1 MEFGLTLLPTKG
13 VIIDYINLVEKPL
26 PEIIKKLREE
36 KATVRLQGLLILAGR
51 SCEIYVDLKE
61 GEPVLA
67 ILIEKEVTLKGD
79 LAWQEINVT
88 MRNSAG
94 FLEIYKLT
102 PKEVEEDLKLVE
114 DAKIQR
120 ETPIEV
126 VLPEVHPKIEEYS
139 KKLASTIM
147 YKTAIIVN
155 SVHLNAR
162 AERAATTA
170 SLSAVIANEIT
181 ASEDTSRYISATL
194 YGSEKWKTIE
204 VLAKNKV
211 VLAAVAEKVD
221 GTIHGTT
228 ALKIML
234 SPELL
239 GKYSS
244 FDILIY
250 DVKIDPIQIL
260 EGEKII
266 TRAEEKIAPPT
277 LQPKTIVKPKPL
289 KLKEMKPAEVVEEVK
304 EKVEVDIEEVKAKA
318 EEYFGDVL
326 DTLGYEIKDMTVN
339 LVEDTIKFNVKIKKK
354 RFTLR
359 SANLK
364 KVRRSLLDEARW
376 IAQELKMRVP
386 VEVEVE
392 KE

>member
-1 MEFGLTLLPTKG
+1 MAEFGSTLLPTRG

-51 SCEIYVDLKE
+51 SCEIYVDFKE
-61 GEPVLA
+61 GKPVLA
-67 ILIEKEVTLKGD
+67 ILIEKEVVLKGD
-79 LAWQEINVT
+79 VAWQEINVT
-88 MRNSAG
+88 MQNSAG

-102 PKEVEEDLKLVE
+102 PQEVEEDLERVE
-114 DAKIQR
+114 DAKIKK

-139 KKLASTIM
+139 KKLASIIM
-147 YKTAIIVN
+147 YKTAIIIN

-162 AERAATTA
+162 AERAAISA
-170 SLSAVIANEIT
+170 SLSAVIANEIA

-194 YGSEKWKTIE
+194 YGSEKWKNIE
-204 VLAKNKV
+204 VLAKDKV
-211 VLAAVAEKVD
+211 VLAAIAEKVD
-221 GTIHGTT
+221 GTIHGAT

-239 GKYSS
+239 GEYSS

-250 DVKIDPIQIL
+250 DVKVDPIRIL

-266 TRAEEKIAPPT
+266 TRTEEVTPPT
-277 LQPKTIVKPKPL
+277 LQPETIAKPKLLEL
-289 KLKEMKPAEVVEEVK
+289 KAMKTAEEIEEVK
-304 EKVEVDIEEVKAKA
+304 EKVEVNIEKVKAKA

-326 DTLGYEIKDMTVN
+326 DTLGYEIKDISVN

-359 SANLK
+359 SANLRT
-364 KVRRSLLDEARW
+364 VRRSLLDEARW
-376 IAQELKMRVP
+376 IVQELKMRVP

>member
-1 MEFGLTLLPTKG
+1 MAEFGLTLLPTKG

-102 PKEVEEDLKLVE
+102 PQEVEEDLKLVE

-126 VLPEVHPKIEEYS
+126 VLPEVHPKIEDYS

-162 AERAATTA
+162 AERAAAAA

-204 VLAKNKV
+204 VLAKDKV
-211 VLAAVAEKVD
+211 VLAAVAEKID

-277 LQPKTIVKPKPL
+277 LQPKPL
-289 KLKEMKPAEVVEEVK
+289 KLKEMKPAEEVEEVK
-304 EKVEVDIEEVKAKA
+304 EKVEVDIEKVKAKA

-326 DTLGYEIKDMTVN
+326 DTLGYEIKDMAVN
-339 LVEDTIKFNVKIKKK
+339 LVEDAIKFNVKIKKK

-376 IAQELKMRVP
+376 IVQELKMRVP

>member
-1 MEFGLTLLPTKG
+1 MLPTKG

-36 KATVRLQGLLILAGR
+36 KATVRIQGLLILAGR
-51 SCEIYVDLKE
+51 SCEIYVDFKE

-79 LAWQEINVT
+79 IAWQEINVT

-102 PKEVEEDLKLVE
+102 PQEVEEDLKLVE
-114 DAKIQR
+114 DAKVQK
-120 ETPIEV
+120 ETPIEI

-139 KKLASTIM
+139 RKLASTIM

-162 AERAATTA
+162 AERAATAA
-170 SLSAVIANEIT
+170 SLSAVIANEIA

-204 VLAKNKV
+204 VLVKDKI

-239 GKYSS
+239 GEYSS

-250 DVKIDPIQIL
+250 DVKVDPIQIL

-266 TRAEEKIAPPT
+266 ARTEEVAPPT
-277 LQPKTIVKPKPL
+277 LQPKTIAKPKLL
-289 KLKEMKPAEVVEEVK
+289 KLKAIKPTEEVEEVK

-359 SANLK
+359 SANLRT
-364 KVRRSLLDEARW
+364 VRRSLLDEARW
-376 IAQELKMRVP
+376 IVQELKMRVP